1 MPTIIANKPQQLE
14 DLQFRLEIGSLSI
27 TDELRVRSGNLIAE
41 MTVSGLTSPF
51 ASFIFPEMA
60 AGTSNIDLSEVPSNL
75 TELDVLVDAQ
85 VTRFR
90 SWSLTGL
97 SSGEFW
103 QNDGIEIASGSSCL
117 ILSFSKSSDGFWSVT
132 ARNKFEGQESYG
144 NENPNLPDEIRGLA
158 AFATARGLGKSASN
172 FSIILDTTTSMQRYL
187 ECEGLLD
194 LINIIRAISASKNNR
209 AVGVSFGG
217 SMTGSLGVLDAA
229 IKKFLDLLNYSRSEE
244 ERQRTLPFSETVEK
258 AVKSSEPNSALYV
271 ISDSIP
277 WIDVE
282 EIAAELEE
290 KDTYIFIVLISSSL
304 GIDVSSLP
312 KRIIIINFPED
323 LCGDSENSR
332 NPSSPQPREPKDLA
346 KRFV

>member
-1 MPTIIANKPQQLE
+1 MPKIIANKPQHLE
-14 DLQFRLEIGSLSI
+14 DLQFRLEIGSMSI
-27 TDELRVRSGNLIAE
+27 TDELRVRSGNLVADL
-41 MTVSGLTSPF
+41 TASGLTSPF

-60 AGTSNIDLSEVPSNL
+60 AGTFNIDLSEMPSTI

-85 VTRFR
+85 VTSFR

-97 SSGEFW
+97 STGEFW

-117 ILSFSKSSDGFWSVT
+117 ILSFSRAIDGLWSVT

-144 NENPNLPDEIRGLA
+144 TENSNLPDDIRALA
-158 AFATARGLGKSASN
+158 ALANAHGLGKSASN

-187 ECEGLLD
+187 DCEGMLD
-194 LINIIRAISASKNNR
+194 LVTIIRAISASKNNR

-217 SMTGSLGVLDAA
+217 SNTGLIGILDAA
-229 IKKFLDLLNYSRSEE
+229 NKKFLDLLVHSRSEE
-244 ERQRTLPFSETVEK
+244 ERQRTPPFSETVEK
-258 AVKSSEPNSALYV
+258 AVKASEPNSALYV

-282 EIAAELEE
+282 EIAAELQE
-290 KDTYIFIVLISSSL
+290 KDTYIFIVLISNNL
-304 GIDVSSLP
+304 GIDISSLP
-312 KRIIIINFPED
+312 KQIVIINIPED
-323 LCGDSENSR
+323 LCGDSGNST
-332 NPSSPQPREPKDLA
+332 NTSSPQLRDPKDLA